1 MAALSDASLG
11 IANESTFKTYA
22 TPTRWPEVLTPE
34 ADVNKSVKQGK
45 GLRVGSRVDRSAR
58 RVVSSADA
66 SVKHGIELTSRGMGL
81 FWESVLGVGTSTLVS
96 GSTYQQLFTPS
107 TGTTV
112 PSRTVQ
118 TGVVDATGSVN
129 AVSYLGCMVSSWDL
143 EIPNDDFALLSLQ
156 WDAADY
162 TTAQAYAAPSYAAS
176 PSMFHFGVVSAVTIG
191 GTVTVPTTTALASG
205 GTANTAIRSVKLSGD
220 NQASR
225 SRLNFGGAGRK
236 SRQLVGDLKLTG
248 ELEIEYVDN
257 TTRDAFLNDTALSLS
272 VTMTTTEALSTG
284 FATFQLVLP
293 EIKLNGE
300 IPKANGYD
308 VVVAK
313 VPFDVL
319 DNLVAAAPIYVAHRT
334 ADSAL

>member
-1 MAALSDASLG
+1 MPALSDASLG
-11 IANESTFKTYA
+11 IANEATPKTYA
-22 TPTRWPEVLTPE
+22 TPTRWPEVLSPE

-58 RVVSSADA
+58 RVVTSADA

-81 FWESVLGVGTSTLVS
+81 FWESCLGTGTSTLVS
-96 GSTYQQLFTPS
+96 GSTFQQLFTPA
-107 TGTTV
+107 TGVTI

-118 TGVVDATGSVN
+118 TGVVDATGTVN

-143 EIPNDDFALLSLQ
+143 ELPNDDIGVLTMN
-156 WDAADY
+156 WDAADW
-162 TTAQAYAAPSYAAS
+162 TTAQAYAAPSYAS
-176 PSMFHFGVVSAVTIG
+176 LPFLFHFGAVSAVTLG
-191 GTVTVPTTTALASG
+191 GTVTVPTTTALATG
-205 GTANTAIRSVKLSGD
+205 GTASTAVRSVKVAGD
-220 NQASR
+220 NQAVKNR
-225 SRLNFGGAGRK
+225 YNFNGGGRK

-257 TTRDAFLNDTALSLS
+257 TIRDAFLNDTALSLS
-272 VTMTTTEALSTG
+272 VTITTTEALSSG
-284 FATFQLVLP
+284 FSTFQLVLP

-308 VVVAK
+308 LPVMK

-319 DNLVAAAPIYVAHRT
+319 DNLSASSPIYIVHRT

>member
-176 PSMFHFGVVSAVTIG
+176 PSMFHFGVVSAVTPRRYRHG
-191 GTVTVPTTTALASG
+191 PHDDGARVRWHREHRDPVGEAVRRQPGLEESSQLRRRRPQVPAA
-205 GTANTAIRSVKLSGD
+205 RRRP
-220 NQASR
+220 QADR
-225 SRLNFGGAGRK
+225 RARDRVR
-236 SRQLVGDLKLTG
+236 RQHHPRRVPQRHGPVAVGDDDDDG
-248 ELEIEYVDN
+248 GPVDGV
-257 TTRDAFLNDTALSLS
+257 RD
-272 VTMTTTEALSTG
+272 
-284 FATFQLVLP
+284 
-293 EIKLNGE
+293 
-300 IPKANGYD
+300 
-308 VVVAK
+308 
-313 VPFDVL
+313 VP
-319 DNLVAAAPIYVAHRT
+319 ARPP
-334 ADSAL
+334 